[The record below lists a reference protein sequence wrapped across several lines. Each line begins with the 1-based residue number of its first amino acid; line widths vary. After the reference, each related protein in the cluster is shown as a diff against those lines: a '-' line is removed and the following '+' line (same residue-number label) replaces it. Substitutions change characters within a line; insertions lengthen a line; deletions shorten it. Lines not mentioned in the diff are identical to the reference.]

1 MLWYILFLRFIYIYI
16 YIHISCCINSK
27 FIHIKLKDAWFIAKE
42 YQRGVHI
49 LSNEWRRDWFVIILN
64 DINYPSCASYFEWR
78 YSLYVMRL
86 KLKRN
91 VLILNK
97 CHDIPRA
104 GFNSNICGISFPY
117 GGTLYSISYE
127 VCLRTNKC
135 LFPWYQGIEINNSF
149 HVNFQFLRHTRH
161 CKGNHDITSLL
172 FQ

>member
-1 MLWYILFLRFIYIYI
+1 MIYFVSTIYIYIYI

-104 GFNSNICGISFPY
+104 GFNSNIYRFLMEG
-117 GGTLYSISYE
+117 LYILY
-127 VCLRTNKC
+127 
-135 LFPWYQGIEINNSF
+135 
-149 HVNFQFLRHTRH
+149 HTRYVW
-161 CKGNHDITSLL
+161 GQISAYSHDIKG
-172 FQ
+172 